1 MPNLTREVF
10 DTTASTYDRD
20 RSRLIPGCDLFY
32 RWALDLIPAK
42 SKVILDLGAGS
53 GLLTLLLRDRFPH
66 AHIHVADF
74 SQPMLELARKR
85 LEGDANVTFYCMDYL
100 ADPLPQQVCAVA
112 SSLSIHHLEDSG
124 KRTVFQ
130 KVYAALKPNGVF
142 VNAEQVAGPT
152 PQLDERYK
160 VWWLQ
165 QVRAAGATEQQFQ
178 DSLYRQKE
186 DRCSPV
192 QTQLAWMREAGF
204 DDADCWYKNGRFAV
218 MAGTRR

>member
-1 MPNLTREVF
+1 MPNLTQEVF
-10 DTTASTYDRD
+10 DTTASTYDKD

-42 SKVILDLGAGS
+42 ANVILDLGAGS
-53 GLLTLLLRDRFPH
+53 GLLTALLRDRFPH

-85 LEGDANVTFYCMDYL
+85 LQGDRNVTFHCMDYL
-100 ADPLPQQVCAVA
+100 TDPLPQHVCAVA
-112 SSLSIHHLEDSG
+112 SSLSIHHLEDEA

-130 KVYAALKPNGVF
+130 KVYAALKPNGAF

-152 PQLDERYK
+152 PELDERYK
-160 VWWLQ
+160 AWWLH
-165 QVRAAGATEQQFQ
+165 QVRAAGATEQQIT
-178 DSLYRQKE
+178 DSFYRQKE

-192 QTQLAWMREAGF
+192 EAQLAWMREAGF
-204 DDADCWYKNGRFAV
+204 ADADSWYKNGRFAV